1 VTFILDHDVP
11 ADVARMLEREGHTA
25 LSLST
30 VLPPTT
36 SDAEVFKY
44 AAHHGL
50 VLITCNR
57 DDFLELTKNH
67 ASPGLIVLIRRRTRH
82 MECARLLRLLRN
94 AGDQGIKGK
103 VNFA

>member
-36 SDAEVFKY
+36 SDAEVFKH

-50 VLITCNR
+50 
-57 DDFLELTKNH
+57 
-67 ASPGLIVLIRRRTRH
+67 
-82 MECARLLRLLRN
+82 
-94 AGDQGIKGK
+94 
-103 VNFA
+103 